1 MKPLHLS
8 LKADP
13 AQRLDLAALVPHKIA
28 GLSLAEIGAINVA
41 TTREPVT
48 LGDVFKIKGA
58 ASEEIIIEGG
68 SERFDNLG
76 QGLQGGVL
84 HIDGDVGQNAGRK
97 MSGGNLIVNGSTGPW
112 AGTGM
117 SGGRLEIFGDT
128 GDYLSGPREGEIHGM
143 TGGIII
149 VRGSAGERA
158 GDRLRRGT
166 IIIEGDAGD
175 YPASRIVAGTLVV
188 LGESGVNPGY
198 LMRRGTVILAK
209 PSPLTPTFIDCGHL
223 NSTFLT
229 LFSRLMKEESK
240 AAAKLLS
247 SPLRRMAGDM
257 AVLGK
262 GEILVPLQG

>member
-28 GLSLAEIGAINVA
+28 GKSLAEISAIDVA
-41 TTREPVT
+41 TTRESVT
-48 LGDVFKIKGA
+48 LGDLFKIKGA
-58 ASEEIIIEGG
+58 ASQEIIIEGG

-76 QGLQGGVL
+76 QGLQDGGVL

-97 MSGGNLIVNGSTGPW
+97 MSGGNLIINGSTGHW
-112 AGTGM
+112 AGSGL
-117 SGGRLEIFGDT
+117 SGGRLEIYGDT

-149 VRGSAGERA
+149 LHGSAGIRA

-175 YPASRIVAGTLVV
+175 YPASRMLAGTLVV
-188 LGESGVNPGY
+188 IGQSGINPGY
-198 LMRRGTVILAK
+198 LMRRGTVILGK
-209 PSPLTPTFIDCGHL
+209 PSPLTPTFTDCGHL

-229 LFSRLMKEESK
+229 LFSRLMKDESR

-262 GEILVPLQG
+262 GEILLPL